1 MKSPGRH
8 LVQLSRIA
16 LLVALGDYATKAA
29 AAAFVGAEPTVFSD
43 WLHFAVVNND
53 QGAFGLSVGSYT
65 WQLNLALT
73 LSAIAL
79 MLSVSRDLARV
90 DSMAPRALGL
100 IVGGA
105 IGNLTSLILSPHG
118 VVDFIAVSFNP
129 TSSLVLNVADVAAYA
144 GLAMML
150 RTGVLIVHRIRKDVP
165 VTTHVSVREP
175 PRVLRFALAD
185 REVELPVHREAP
197 EARWID
203 AEITGDIIR
212 PASHV
217 RPVADGEKAK
227 KSRSVERHASSEP
240 VRSNLGALQE
250 LNPREKELRS
260 RE

>member
-1 MKSPGRH
+1 MKSSGRH

-16 LLVALGDYATKAA
+16 LLVAFGDYATKAA
-29 AAAFVGAEPTVFSD
+29 AAAFVGAEPTVFNK

-79 MLSVSRDLARV
+79 MVSVSRDLARI

-105 IGNLTSLILSPHG
+105 IGNLASLILSPHG
-118 VVDFIAVSFNP
+118 VVDFIAVSFNT

-150 RTGVLIVHRIRKDVP
+150 RTGFLIVHRIRKDVP
-165 VTTHVSVREP
+165 VTTQASVREP

-185 REVELPVHREAP
+185 REVELPVHRDTP
-197 EARWID
+197 EVRWID

-217 RPVADGEKAK
+217 RPTADGEKVRETRIGERK
-227 KSRSVERHASSEP
+227 LPSVSDRRSDEEAR
-240 VRSNLGALQE
+240 
-250 LNPREKELRS
+250 
-260 RE
+260 